1 MGILPDTTK
10 SSVLPNALRKSPLF
24 AGHRG
29 VQSKSP
35 DEHQVT
41 AQHRMSPM
49 LKFES
54 LIFDNGFADLPE
66 AYFSRVTPT
75 PVPDPYLV
83 CHSPEALALLDLDAT
98 EITRPE
104 LIATLAGNQLLPG
117 MDTLAALYAGH
128 QFGHYVPQLGDG
140 RAILL
145 GEIRNAAGEGWE
157 IQLKGAGRTP
167 YSRGGDGR
175 AVLRSSIREFLCSEA
190 MHALGIPTT
199 RALCIVGSDL
209 PVYREDVETAAIVTR
224 LAPSFVR
231 FGSFEVF
238 YYRNQI
244 DAIKQLADYVIT
256 RYYPDLALRDEPYT
270 ALLHEVCRRTA
281 ELMAQ
286 WQAVGFSHG
295 VMNTDNMSILGLTLD
310 YGPFGF
316 LDAFNPGYICN
327 HSDTG
332 GRYAFDQQPDVA
344 AWNITKLAQT
354 FVPLLSVE
362 AASAAIA
369 DYPQTFGQSYLR
381 RMTTKF
387 GLPLNSHTPSL
398 VMDALQ
404 LLAQNQVDYTRFMR
418 RLCEFDSKD
427 TSRNTPL
434 RDLFLDRAAFDAWA
448 IRYAAALQQVASH
461 DAERGAAMRAV
472 NPKYIL
478 RNHLAETAIRR
489 ATDTRDYSEIARLHA
504 LLSRPFDEQPEHAA
518 YAAEPPDWARQI
530 EVSCSS

>member
-1 MGILPDTTK
+1 M
-10 SSVLPNALRKSPLF
+10 
-24 AGHRG
+24 
-29 VQSKSP
+29 SK
-35 DEHQVT
+35 
-41 AQHRMSPM
+41 
-49 LKFES
+49 LES
-54 LIFDNGFADLPE
+54 LSFDNGFARLPE
-66 AYFSRVTPT
+66 AYYARVCPT

-83 CHSPEALALLDLDAT
+83 CYSPEALKLLDLDES

-104 LIATLAGNQLLPG
+104 MIATLAGNQLLPG
-117 MDTLAALYAGH
+117 MDAMAALYAGH
-128 QFGHYVPQLGDG
+128 QFGHFVPQLGDG

-145 GEIRNAAGEGWE
+145 GEVKNTAGEGWE

-175 AVLRSSIREFLCSEA
+175 AVLRSSIREYLCSEA

-199 RALCIVGSDL
+199 RALAIVGSDH
-209 PVYREDVETAAIVTR
+209 PVYREDEETAALVTR

-238 YYRNQI
+238 YYRDQI
-244 DAIKQLADYVIT
+244 EPIRQLADYVIA
-256 RYYPDLALRDEPYT
+256 RYYPELATRTEPY
-270 ALLHEVCRRTA
+270 AELLREVTRRTA

-316 LDAFNPGYICN
+316 LDAFDPGYICN
-327 HSDTG
+327 HSDTS

-344 AWNITKLAQT
+344 AWNLTKLAQT

-362 AASAAIA
+362 TASAAIS
-369 DYPQTFGQSYLR
+369 DYPQQFGQAYIE
-381 RMTTKF
+381 RMAAKF
-387 GLPLNSHTPSL
+387 GLPLGDETIPL

-404 LLAQNQVDYTRFMR
+404 LLAQNHVDYTIFMR
-418 RLCEFDSKD
+418 RLCDFDS
-427 TSRNTPL
+427 SEGANNAPL

-448 IRYAAALQQVASH
+448 ARYAETLRATGSV
-461 DAERGAAMRAV
+461 DTERSMAMRAV

-478 RNHLAETAIRR
+478 RNHLAEVAIRR
-489 ATDTRDYSEIARLHA
+489 AADHRDYSEIARLHT
-504 LLSRPFDEQPEHAA
+504 LLLRPFDEQPEFEA

>member
-1 MGILPDTTK
+1 MQKL
-10 SSVLPNALRKSPLF
+10 
-24 AGHRG
+24 
-29 VQSKSP
+29 
-35 DEHQVT
+35 
-41 AQHRMSPM
+41 
-49 LKFES
+49 ES
-54 LIFDNGFADLPE
+54 LTFDNGFARLPE
-66 AYFSRVTPT
+66 TYFSRVCPT
-75 PVPDPYLV
+75 PVPEPYLV
-83 CHSPEALALLDLDAT
+83 CYSPEALALLDLDES
-98 EITRPE
+98 EITRPDM
-104 LIATLAGNQLLPG
+104 IATLAGNQLLPG
-117 MDTLAALYAGH
+117 MDALASLYAGH
-128 QFGHYVPQLGDG
+128 QFGHFVPQLGDG

-157 IQLKGAGRTP
+157 VQLKGAGRTP

-199 RALCIVGSDL
+199 RALCIVGSDR
-209 PVYREDVETAAIVTR
+209 PVYREDQETAALVTR

-244 DAIKQLADYVIT
+244 EPIKQLADYVIA
-256 RYYPDLALRDEPYT
+256 RYYPELATRAEPY
-270 ALLHEVCRRTA
+270 AELLREVTRRTA

-316 LDAFNPGYICN
+316 LDAFDPGYVCN

-354 FVPLLSVE
+354 LVPLLSVE

-369 DYPQTFGQSYLR
+369 DYPQQFGQAYIA
-381 RMTTKF
+381 RMAAKF
-387 GLPLNSHTPSL
+387 GLPASGETVPLL
-398 VMDALQ
+398 MDALQ
-404 LLAQNQVDYTRFMR
+404 LLAQNHVDYTIFMR
-418 RLCEFDSKD
+418 RLCDFDSATD
-427 TSRNTPL
+427 SGNAPL

-448 IRYAAALQQVASH
+448 VRYAAALRQQGSS
-461 DAERGAAMRAV
+461 DAGRGQAMRAV

-478 RNHLAETAIRR
+478 RNHLAEVAIRR
-489 ATDTRDYSEIARLHA
+489 AADDRDYSEIDRLHR
-504 LLSRPFDEQPEHAA
+504 LLARPFDEQPENEA

>member
-1 MGILPDTTK
+1 M
-10 SSVLPNALRKSPLF
+10 SSL
-24 AGHRG
+24 
-29 VQSKSP
+29 
-35 DEHQVT
+35 
-41 AQHRMSPM
+41 
-49 LKFES
+49 ES
-54 LIFDNGFADLPE
+54 LTFDNGFARLPE
-66 AYFSRVTPT
+66 AYYSRVCPT

-83 CHSPEALALLDLDAT
+83 CYSPQALALLDLDES

-104 LIATLAGNQLLPG
+104 LIQTLAGNQLLPG
-117 MDTLAALYAGH
+117 MDAIAALYAGH

-145 GEIRNAAGEGWE
+145 GEVKNAAGQGWE
-157 IQLKGAGRTP
+157 VQLKGAGRTP

-199 RALCIVGSDL
+199 RALAIIGSDR
-209 PVYREDVETAAIVTR
+209 PVYREDQETAALVTR

-244 DAIKQLADYVIT
+244 ESIKHLADYVIA
-256 RYYPDLALRDEPYT
+256 RYYPELTTLADPYPEFLRQV
-270 ALLHEVCRRTA
+270 ALSTA

-316 LDAFNPGYICN
+316 LDAFDPGYICN
-327 HSDTG
+327 HSDTS

-344 AWNITKLAQT
+344 AWNLTKLAQT
-354 FVPLLSVE
+354 LVPLMSVE
-362 AASAAIA
+362 AASGAISE
-369 DYPQTFGQSYLR
+369 YPQVFGRAYLE
-381 RMTTKF
+381 RMAAKF
-387 GLPLNSHTPSL
+387 GLPPGSETASL

-404 LLAQNQVDYTRFMR
+404 LLAQNHVDYSIFLR
-418 RLCEFDSKD
+418 RLCDFDSGENA
-427 TSRNTPL
+427 SNTL

-448 IRYAAALQQVASH
+448 ARYAAALRQQGAL
-461 DAERGAAMRAV
+461 DAERSKAMRAV

-478 RNHLAETAIRR
+478 RNHLAEIAIRR
-489 ATDTRDYSEIARLHA
+489 ATDERDYSEINRLHA
-504 LLSRPFDEQPEHAA
+504 LLTRPFDEQPKYEP
-518 YAAEPPDWARQI
+518 YAAEPPDWAKQI
-530 EVSCSS
+530 EISCSS

>member
-1 MGILPDTTK
+1 MAKL
-10 SSVLPNALRKSPLF
+10 
-24 AGHRG
+24 
-29 VQSKSP
+29 
-35 DEHQVT
+35 
-41 AQHRMSPM
+41 
-49 LKFES
+49 ES
-54 LIFDNGFADLPE
+54 LTFDNSFARLPE
-66 AYFSRVTPT
+66 AYYSRVCPT

-83 CHSPEALALLDLDAT
+83 CYSPEALALLDLD
-98 EITRPE
+98 EREMVRPE
-104 LIATLAGNQLLPG
+104 LIETLAGNQLLPG
-117 MDTLAALYAGH
+117 MDAIAALYAGH

-145 GEIRNAAGEGWE
+145 GEVKNAAGEGWE
-157 IQLKGAGRTP
+157 VQLKGAGRTP

-199 RALCIVGSDL
+199 RALCIVGSDR
-209 PVYREDVETAAIVTR
+209 PVYREDQETAALVTR

-244 DAIKQLADYVIT
+244 EPIKQLADYVIA
-256 RYYPDLALRDEPYT
+256 RYYPELTRLSDPYPEFLR
-270 ALLHEVCRRTA
+270 LVSLRTA

-316 LDAFNPGYICN
+316 LDAFDPGYVCN

-344 AWNITKLAQT
+344 AWNLTKLAQT
-354 FVPLLSVE
+354 LVPLMSVE
-362 AASAAIA
+362 TASQAISE
-369 DYPQTFGQSYLR
+369 YPQVFGKAYLE
-381 RMTTKF
+381 RMVAKF
-387 GLPLNSHTPSL
+387 GLPPGSETASL

-404 LLAQNQVDYTRFMR
+404 LLAQNHVDYTIFLR
-418 RLCEFDSKD
+418 RLCDFDSATD
-427 TSRNTPL
+427 AANAPL
-434 RDLFLDRAAFDAWA
+434 RDLVIDRAAFDAWA
-448 IRYAAALQQVASH
+448 TRYAAALRQMGSS
-461 DAERGAAMRAV
+461 DTERAAAMRRV

-478 RNHLAETAIRR
+478 RNHLAEIAIRR
-489 ATDTRDYSEIARLHA
+489 AADDRDYSEVNRLHA
-504 LLSRPFDEQPEHAA
+504 LLTRPFDEQPEFEA
-518 YAAEPPDWARQI
+518 YAAEPPDWARKI

>member
-1 MGILPDTTK
+1 MATL
-10 SSVLPNALRKSPLF
+10 
-24 AGHRG
+24 
-29 VQSKSP
+29 
-35 DEHQVT
+35 
-41 AQHRMSPM
+41 
-49 LKFES
+49 ES
-54 LIFDNGFADLPE
+54 LTFDNGFARLPE
-66 AYFSRVTPT
+66 AYYSRVCPT

-83 CHSPEALALLDLDAT
+83 CYSPEALALLDLDAS
-98 EITRPE
+98 EMTRPE

-117 MDTLAALYAGH
+117 MDAIAALYAGH
-128 QFGHYVPQLGDG
+128 QFGHYVSQLGDG

-145 GEIRNAAGEGWE
+145 GEVKNAAGEGWE
-157 IQLKGAGRTP
+157 VQLKGAGRTP

-199 RALCIVGSDL
+199 RALCIVGSDH
-209 PVYREDVETAAIVTR
+209 PVYREDEETAALVTR

-244 DAIKQLADYVIT
+244 EPIKHLADYVIA
-256 RYYPDLALRDEPYT
+256 RYYPELATLVDPYPEFLRQVS
-270 ALLHEVCRRTA
+270 LRTA
-281 ELMAQ
+281 GLMAQ

-316 LDAFNPGYICN
+316 LDAFDPGYVCN

-344 AWNITKLAQT
+344 AWNLTKLAQAL
-354 FVPLLSVE
+354 VPLMSVE
-362 AASAAIA
+362 TASQAISE
-369 DYPQTFGQSYLR
+369 YPQAFGRAYLE
-381 RMTTKF
+381 RMAAKL
-387 GLPLNSHTPSL
+387 GLVPGDDLVPL

-404 LLAQNQVDYTRFMR
+404 LLAQNRVDYTIFMR
-418 RLCEFDSKD
+418 KLGDFDS
-427 TSRNTPL
+427 TAGAMNAPL
-434 RDLFLDRAAFDAWA
+434 RDLVLDRPAFDAWA
-448 IRYAAALQQVASH
+448 ARYAAALRRQGSN
-461 DAERGAAMRAV
+461 DAERSTAMRRV

-478 RNHLAETAIRR
+478 RNHLAEIAIRR
-489 ATDTRDYSEIARLHA
+489 AADERDYSEVNRLHA
-504 LLSRPFDEQPEHAA
+504 LLTRPFDEQPEHEA
-518 YAAEPPDWARQI
+518 YAAEPPDWARRI

>member
-1 MGILPDTTK
+1 MAKL
-10 SSVLPNALRKSPLF
+10 
-24 AGHRG
+24 
-29 VQSKSP
+29 
-35 DEHQVT
+35 
-41 AQHRMSPM
+41 
-49 LKFES
+49 ES
-54 LIFDNGFADLPE
+54 LTFDNGFARLPE
-66 AYFSRVTPT
+66 AYYSRVCPT

-83 CHSPEALALLDLDAT
+83 CYSPEALALLDLEAS

-104 LIATLAGNQLLPG
+104 LIETLAGNQLLPG
-117 MDTLAALYAGH
+117 MDAIAALYAGH

-145 GEIRNAAGEGWE
+145 GELKNAAGEGWE
-157 IQLKGAGRTP
+157 VQLKGAGRTP

-199 RALCIVGSDL
+199 RALAIVGSDR
-209 PVYREDVETAAIVTR
+209 PVYREDEETAALVTR

-238 YYRNQI
+238 YYRNQVES
-244 DAIKQLADYVIT
+244 IKHLADYVIA
-256 RYYPDLALRDEPYT
+256 RYYPELAGISDPYPEFLRQVT
-270 ALLHEVCRRTA
+270 LRTA

-316 LDAFNPGYICN
+316 LDAFDPGYVCN

-344 AWNITKLAQT
+344 AWNITKLAQAL
-354 FVPLLSVE
+354 VPLMSVE
-362 AASAAIA
+362 TASQAISE
-369 DYPQTFGQSYLR
+369 YPQVFGEAYVE
-381 RMTTKF
+381 RMAAKF
-387 GLPLNSHTPSL
+387 GLSPDGDLVPL

-404 LLAQNQVDYTRFMR
+404 LLAQNRVDYTIFMR
-418 RLCEFDSKD
+418 RLCDFDSAAGAM
-427 TSRNTPL
+427 NAPL
-434 RDLFLDRAAFDAWA
+434 RDLVLDRSAFDAWA
-448 IRYAAALQQVASH
+448 ARYAAALRNQGSNA
-461 DAERGAAMRAV
+461 AERSARMRRV

-478 RNHLAETAIRR
+478 RNHLAEVAIRR
-489 ATDTRDYSEIARLHA
+489 AADHRDYSEVDRLHR
-504 LLSRPFDEQPEHAA
+504 LLAHPYDEQPEFEA
-518 YAAEPPDWARQI
+518 YAAEPPDWAKTI

>member
-1 MGILPDTTK
+1 MPKL
-10 SSVLPNALRKSPLF
+10 
-24 AGHRG
+24 
-29 VQSKSP
+29 
-35 DEHQVT
+35 
-41 AQHRMSPM
+41 
-49 LKFES
+49 ES
-54 LIFDNGFADLPE
+54 LAFDNSFARLPE
-66 AYFSRVTPT
+66 AYYSRVCPT

-83 CHSPEALALLDLDAT
+83 CYSPEALALLDLDAS
-98 EITRPE
+98 EMTRPE
-104 LIATLAGNQLLPG
+104 LIEAMAGNQLLPG
-117 MDTLAALYAGH
+117 MDAVAALYAGH
-128 QFGHYVPQLGDG
+128 QFGHFVPQLGDG

-145 GEIRNAAGEGWE
+145 GEVKNAAGVGWE

-199 RALCIVGSDL
+199 RALAIVGSDR
-209 PVYREDVETAAIVTR
+209 PVYREDQETAALVTR

-244 DAIKQLADYVIT
+244 EPIRQLADYVIA
-256 RYYPDLALRDEPYT
+256 RHYPELLALADPYPEFLRQV
-270 ALLHEVCRRTA
+270 ARSTA
-281 ELMAQ
+281 ELMAH

-316 LDAFNPGYICN
+316 LDAFDPGYVCN

-344 AWNITKLAQT
+344 AWNLTKLAQT
-354 FVPLLSVE
+354 LVPLMSVE
-362 AASAAIA
+362 AASQAISE
-369 DYPQTFGQSYLR
+369 YPQLFGRAYLE
-381 RMTTKF
+381 RMAAKF
-387 GLPLNSHTPSL
+387 GLPPGSETATL

-404 LLAQNQVDYTRFMR
+404 LLARNHVDYTIFLR
-418 RLCEFDSKD
+418 RLCDFDSGENAP
-427 TSRNTPL
+427 NTL

-448 IRYAAALQQVASH
+448 ARYAAALREQGSV
-461 DAERGAAMRAV
+461 DTERAAAMRRV

-478 RNHLAETAIRR
+478 RNHLAEIAIRR
-489 ATDTRDYSEIARLHA
+489 AADERDYSEVNRLHA
-504 LLSRPFDEQPEHAA
+504 LLARPFDEQPEHEA
-518 YAAEPPDWARQI
+518 YAAEPPDWARKI

>member
-1 MGILPDTTK
+1 M
-10 SSVLPNALRKSPLF
+10 SSL
-24 AGHRG
+24 
-29 VQSKSP
+29 
-35 DEHQVT
+35 
-41 AQHRMSPM
+41 
-49 LKFES
+49 ES
-54 LIFDNGFADLPE
+54 LTFDNGFARLPE
-66 AYFSRVTPT
+66 AYYSRVCPT

-83 CHSPEALALLDLDAT
+83 CYSPQALALLDLDES
-98 EITRPE
+98 EITRSE
-104 LIATLAGNQLLPG
+104 LIQTLAGNQLLPG
-117 MDTLAALYAGH
+117 MDAIAALYAGH

-145 GEIRNAAGEGWE
+145 GEVRNAAGVGWE
-157 IQLKGAGRTP
+157 VQLKGAGRTP

-199 RALCIVGSDL
+199 RALAIVGSDR
-209 PVYREDVETAAIVTR
+209 PVYREDEETAALVTR

-244 DAIKQLADYVIT
+244 ESIRQLADYVIA
-256 RYYPDLALRDEPYT
+256 RHYPELSALADPYPEFLRQV
-270 ALLHEVCRRTA
+270 AHSTA

-316 LDAFNPGYICN
+316 LDAFDPGYVCN
-327 HSDTG
+327 HSDTS

-344 AWNITKLAQT
+344 AWNLTKLAQT
-354 FVPLLSVE
+354 LVPLMSVE
-362 AASAAIA
+362 AASQAISE
-369 DYPQTFGQSYLR
+369 YPQLFGRAYLE
-381 RMTTKF
+381 RMAAKF
-387 GLPLNSHTPSL
+387 GLPPGSETATL

-404 LLAQNQVDYTRFMR
+404 LLAQNHVDYTIFLR
-418 RLCEFDSKD
+418 RLCNFDSGENAP
-427 TSRNTPL
+427 NTL

-448 IRYAAALQQVASH
+448 ARYAAALRQQGSV
-461 DAERGAAMRAV
+461 DTERAAAMRRV

-478 RNHLAETAIRR
+478 RNHLAEIAIRR
-489 ATDTRDYSEIARLHA
+489 AADDRDYSEVNRLHA
-504 LLSRPFDEQPEHAA
+504 LLARPFDEQPEYEA
-518 YAAEPPDWARQI
+518 YAAEPPDWARKI

>member
-1 MGILPDTTK
+1 MAKL
-10 SSVLPNALRKSPLF
+10 
-24 AGHRG
+24 
-29 VQSKSP
+29 
-35 DEHQVT
+35 
-41 AQHRMSPM
+41 
-49 LKFES
+49 ES
-54 LIFDNGFADLPE
+54 LTFDNGFARLPE
-66 AYFSRVTPT
+66 AYYSRVCPT

-83 CHSPEALALLDLDAT
+83 CYSPEALALLDLDAR
-98 EITRPE
+98 EMTRPE
-104 LIATLAGNQLLPG
+104 LIETLAGNQLLPG
-117 MDTLAALYAGH
+117 MDAIAALYAGH
-128 QFGHYVPQLGDG
+128 QFGQYVSQLGDG

-145 GEIRNAAGEGWE
+145 GEVKNAAGEGWE
-157 IQLKGAGRTP
+157 VQLKGAGRTP

-199 RALCIVGSDL
+199 RALCIVGSDR
-209 PVYREDVETAAIVTR
+209 PVYREDQETAALVTR

-244 DAIKQLADYVIT
+244 EPIKHLADYVIA
-256 RYYPDLALRDEPYT
+256 RYYPELAGHADPYPEFLRQVS
-270 ALLHEVCRRTA
+270 LRTA

-316 LDAFNPGYICN
+316 LDAFDPGYVCN

-344 AWNITKLAQT
+344 AWNLTKLAQT
-354 FVPLLSVE
+354 LVPLMSVE
-362 AASAAIA
+362 TASQAIGE
-369 DYPQTFGQSYLR
+369 YPQVFGKTYLE
-381 RMTTKF
+381 RMAAKF
-387 GLPLNSHTPSL
+387 GLPPGSETASL

-404 LLAQNQVDYTRFMR
+404 LLAQNRVDYTIFLR
-418 RLCEFDSKD
+418 RLCDFDS
-427 TSRNTPL
+427 RPEAANAPL
-434 RDLFLDRAAFDAWA
+434 RDLVLDRAAFDAWA
-448 IRYAAALQQVASH
+448 ARYAAALRQLGSSDV
-461 DAERGAAMRAV
+461 ERAAAMRRV

-478 RNHLAETAIRR
+478 RNHLAEIAIRR
-489 ATDTRDYSEIARLHA
+489 AADERDYSEVNRLHA
-504 LLSRPFDEQPEHAA
+504 LLTRPFDEQPEFEA
-518 YAAEPPDWARQI
+518 YAAEPPDWARKI